1 MMLSRLLRVPSA
13 RGIACRSLASSA
25 AKAPPLK
32 DLKFHMDQGTE
43 GLGFITFD
51 RADRRD
57 ALSVEMAQS
66 VVNLVEHL
74 NQLHPGELRCV
85 IITGSSEKSFSAGR
99 DLRLSAEHTTEKA
112 REEYLL
118 SCVNS
123 ALAVGKLHVPT
134 IACINGAAFGWGVE
148 VALACDL
155 RVASD
160 AAQLCLPETG
170 LGELKLPSLIQY
182 NLFQV
187 FMTLI

>member
-1 MMLSRLLRVPSA
+1 VLPVYRLRTQA
-13 RGIACRSLASSA
+13 AAADTASLCSL
-25 AKAPPLK
+25 PC
-32 DLKFHMDQGTE
+32 
-43 GLGFITFD
+43 
-51 RADRRD
+51 
-57 ALSVEMAQS
+57 
-66 VVNLVEHL
+66 NL
-74 NQLHPGELRCV
+74 Q
-85 IITGSSEKSFSAGR
+85 
-99 DLRLSAEHTTEKA
+99 LSAEHTTEKA

-170 LGELKLPSLIQY
+170 LGELKHL
-182 NLFQV
+182 
-187 FMTLI
+187 